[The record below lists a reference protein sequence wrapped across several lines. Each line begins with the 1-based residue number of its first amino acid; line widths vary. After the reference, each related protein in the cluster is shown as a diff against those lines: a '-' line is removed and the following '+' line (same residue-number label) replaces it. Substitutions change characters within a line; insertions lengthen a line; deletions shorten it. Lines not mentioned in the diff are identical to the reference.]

1 MTVLADMAAH
11 DKLGLRSDWVCREK
25 SEGHSTCKTL
35 VKMVDERDLDLLVI
49 GNFGRKG
56 EKL

>member
-1 MTVLADMAAH
+1 MAAH
-11 DKLGLRSDWVCREK
+11 DKLGLKANWVCREK
-25 SEGHSTCKTL
+25 QLNSTCKTL
-35 VKMVDERDLDLLVI
+35 IKLVDERNLDLLVI